1 MLLGVTCGIIKH
13 IDHIVSFGRVV
24 VGISKQLA
32 FDKET
37 PGFKSGF
44 DSV

>member
-1 MLLGVTCGIIKH
+1 MLLGVTYGIIKH
-13 IDHIVSFGRVV
+13 IDYTVSFSKVV
-24 VGISKQLA
+24 VGIGKQLA

-37 PGFKSGF
+37 LGFKSRF